1 MIKQN
6 FLKGANSKGLYLIKT
21 NILKEELK

>member
-1 MIKQN
+1 MKNQN
-6 FLKGANSKGLYLIKT
+6 FLKEADSKMIYIF